1 MSNKINTSTIDFA
14 KTIERLEILRKL
26 EEAKRLTNADVSHI
40 ISNAITDS
48 SEKQE
53 WESEK
58 ITISEENSNINY
70 AEAA

>member
-26 EEAKRLTNADVSHI
+26 EEAKRLTNTDVSHI
-40 ISNAITDS
+40 ISNTITDS
-48 SEKQE
+48 TEKQE

-58 ITISEENSNINY
+58 ITISEQTSDINY
-70 AEAA
+70 TEAV